1 MVRLRATVASFPLAQ
16 SLQLASL
23 DYARMMS
30 RERSWSDV
38 VKTWLSNP
46 NRWKIAVLEYEED
59 ARIDQYSCTI
69 QLYVYGKDVVPR
81 KLEGFVEKRDL
92 QAHTYKQQD
101 ENQDLQQPKLGRIM
115 LCTSSTPSW
124 IIIYNVD

>member
-1 MVRLRATVASFPLAQ
+1 
-16 SLQLASL
+16 
-23 DYARMMS
+23 MS
-30 RERSWSDV
+30 SERSWSDV

-46 NRWKIAVLEYEED
+46 NRWKIAVLGYEED
-59 ARIDQYSCTI
+59 ARIDQYSCTL
-69 QLYVYGKDVVPR
+69 QLYVYGEEVVPR

-92 QAHTYKQQD
+92 QAPTYKQQD
-101 ENQDLQQPKLGRIM
+101 ENQDLQQPKLGGIM